1 MLCAKNTSTIDLSYT
16 CEQAV
21 WTKVSWNLIIICC
34 SWSWHLEYSWCTNNS
49 ILFRLAKRYYWENIK
64 VFETENISPHA
75 TILATGTRRYVL
87 WNVIIIGMQQ
97 QFDYPILE
105 RSDQN
110 HIFIYPVTN
119 TSAAIVLIF
128 WSQDITTI
136 APEGLIKNNKCF
148 APHRDT

>member
-1 MLCAKNTSTIDLSYT
+1 MRQKCIHD
-16 CEQAV
+16 
-21 WTKVSWNLIIICC
+21 WFIIHLRTGCMNKSVVKC
-34 SWSWHLEYSWCTNNS
+34 DYHLLFVSWHLEYSWCTDNS

-97 QFDYPILE
+97 QFDHPILE
-105 RSDQN
+105 HSDKN
-110 HIFIYPVTN
+110 HIFRYPVAN